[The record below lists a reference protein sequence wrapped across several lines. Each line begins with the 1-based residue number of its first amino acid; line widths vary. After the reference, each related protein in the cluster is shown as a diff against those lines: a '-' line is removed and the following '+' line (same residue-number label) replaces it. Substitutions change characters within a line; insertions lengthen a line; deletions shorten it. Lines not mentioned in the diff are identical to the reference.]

1 MVSILCRVVLLQ
13 MFGLLLAIFLL
24 ILWWTFRGSTFQVI
38 IQNLKKWRYF
48 EISSYKRTHNI
59 KTVPSKNLFLQGKEN
74 LSFSLKE
81 RQNSGRRLSVVA
93 MTISK
98 MTSRSCE
105 DFAVHWEMFNCFK
118 GLWLFFHTT
127 TSNTAL
133 TFPTILNWFKLSW
146 IKRAE
151 KFAQVCNGFIPWT
164 DWLQRF
170 V

>member
-1 MVSILCRVVLLQ
+1 M
-13 MFGLLLAIFLL
+13 M
-24 ILWWTFRGSTFQVI
+24 
-38 IQNLKKWRYF
+38 
-48 EISSYKRTHNI
+48 
-59 KTVPSKNLFLQGKEN
+59 
-74 LSFSLKE
+74 
-81 RQNSGRRLSVVA
+81 A

-133 TFPTILNWFKLSW
+133 TFATILNWFKLSL

-151 KFAQVCNGFIPWT
+151 KFAQVCNGSIPWT
-164 DWLQRF
+164 D
-170 V
+170 

>member
-1 MVSILCRVVLLQ
+1 M
-13 MFGLLLAIFLL
+13 
-24 ILWWTFRGSTFQVI
+24 
-38 IQNLKKWRYF
+38 
-48 EISSYKRTHNI
+48 SSYKRTHNI
-59 KTVPSKNLFLQGKEN
+59 KTVASKNLFLQGTAN

-81 RQNSGRRLSVVA
+81 RQNSWRRLTVMA

-133 TFPTILNWFKLSW
+133 TFATILNWFKLS
-146 IKRAE
+146 
-151 KFAQVCNGFIPWT
+151 
-164 DWLQRF
+164 
-170 V
+170 